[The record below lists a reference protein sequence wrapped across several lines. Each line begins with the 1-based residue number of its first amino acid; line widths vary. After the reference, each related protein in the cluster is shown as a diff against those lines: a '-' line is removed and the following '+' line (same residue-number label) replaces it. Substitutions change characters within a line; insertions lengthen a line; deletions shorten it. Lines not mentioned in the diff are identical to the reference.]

1 MKTWKKVSG
10 FLDKCIWINCGKLS
24 LLCPEYLS
32 KAVNVLTNGAE
43 ISDLTE
49 RNVFKLNLSKKDKN
63 LDQSAVVQIS
73 AIFWNTNI
81 FTAKGCSKRAPFRRS
96 SKDIFQSSQ
105 FLEHLISSEVYIFW
119 QNFQNL
125 KYKFQK
131 CNDEVK
137 RKLWFFR

>member
-49 RNVFKLNLSKKDKN
+49 RNVFKLNLSKKDKK
-63 LDQSAVVQIS
+63 LDQSAVVKIS
-73 AIFWNTNI
+73 AIFWITNI
-81 FTAKGCSKRAPFRRS
+81 FTAKGCSNRAPFRRS